1 MYLGQDIQMH
11 VLKKMIF
18 TDSIS
23 TLNQIFYNLSG
34 KNLVSKPTSQGEEA
48 SEEARRVDDER

>member
-1 MYLGQDIQMH
+1 MH
-11 VLKKMIF
+11 VLKKIIF
-18 TDSIS
+18 TNSIS
-23 TLNQIFYNLSG
+23 PLNQIFYNLSG